1 MRNFKRAT
9 GTSGAIHELEVTTWI
24 GCRDRIDACG
34 ENVFQFSFLQV
45 GSHFGLRDV
54 VDSRTAAAPGG
65 FREFDEFE
73 SGNRF

>member
-24 GCRDRIDACG
+24 GCRDGVDAG
-34 ENVFQFSFLQV
+34 REDVFEFSFLQV
-45 GSHFGLRDV
+45 GGHFWLRDI

-65 FREFDEFE
+65 FRKFHEFE